1 MSILRTVLHKLIYIC
16 YSRDTISLSRS
27 NNYMIN
33 ILKEGFYE
41 GKISISVMISVL
53 MLSVMVV
60 FAGSSHT
67 SGTLY
72 DNRFGEKRADVW
84 LEGGTTSFRTGCAY
98 IIGSGFAVDV
108 HEVVYAG
115 PGNPTVIRGSE
126 WSFGIDGYSNYV
138 ACTAANWKNCT
149 VRLRIEDYLVLHSFD
164 MYINK

>member
-1 MSILRTVLHKLIYIC
+1 MK
-16 YSRDTISLSRS
+16 
-27 NNYMIN
+27 
-33 ILKEGFYE
+33 K
-41 GKISISVMISVL
+41 KISISVMISVL